1 MELYI
6 VRHGEPNYE
15 LDCLTELGKQ
25 QAELLAD
32 KLENIHFDKVYCST
46 HGRAYETCTA
56 SARRWGVE
64 PIQCDWARE
73 DLGAKYLGLVDEEKG
88 RWTWSFWHSRYK
100 VLFRDPEVVALGRY
114 WYKHPY
120 FKDTK
125 FQEGIELMQKDTD
138 AFFLELGYK
147 HDRDKG
153 EYIKVGPTPE
163 RVIIF
168 AHGGFGVSF
177 FSSLMDIPYNVSSI
191 RFQHLELT
199 SYIRIKFDGDV
210 AVPIVIEYNNFEHLK
225 N

>member
-6 VRHGEPNYE
+6 VRHGQPNYQK
-15 LDCLTELGKQ
+15 DCLTEIGQQ
-25 QAELLAD
+25 QAEKFAD
-32 KLENIHFDKVYCST
+32 KFENVHFDKVYCST
-46 HGRAYETCTA
+46 QGRAYETCMA
-56 SARRWGVE
+56 CARRWGIE
-64 PIQCDWARE
+64 PIQVDWARE
-73 DLGAKYLGLVDEEKG
+73 DLGARYLSVYDEVKG
-88 RWTWSFWHSRYK
+88 YATWAFWHSKYS

-138 AFFLELGYK
+138 AFMLELGYK

-163 RVIIF
+163 KVILF
-168 AHGGFGVSF
+168 AHGGFGISF
-177 FSSLMDIPYNVSSI
+177 FSSVMDIPYNVASI

-199 SYIRIKFDGDV
+199 AYIKITFNGDV
-210 AVPIVIEYNNFEHLK
+210 AIPLVSEYNNFEHLK
-225 N
+225 